1 MTTVKHPGLVRRTLV
16 ASWRVLDFSRRFI
29 LTVLFLILVA
39 MLLAAMLRAAPQV
52 QARTTL
58 VIEPVGVIVEEY
70 TMSPSDRI
78 LAQLTGEVV
87 PEVQL
92 RDLVRALDSAAAD
105 ERIERVVLRLQQLQG
120 GGVAS
125 LREVGAAIDR
135 LRESGKPVIAHGDNY
150 TQDAYYLA
158 ARASQVTLD
167 PMGILMLEGFGRYRL
182 YFADA
187 LEKLGIQAHLFRVG
201 EFKSAGEPWIRND
214 ASPEARQA
222 DRYWL
227 GDLWRQYLA
236 DIGNARQL
244 APEALQAM
252 IQALPQRLQEAG
264 GDLPALALQAGLVDR
279 LVGWPELERELLEQG
294 VADEDGHS
302 FRQVD
307 MDSWLATLD
316 QARKPAPAPVAV
328 VVAQGAIVPGDPGL
342 GVIGGEAVSG
352 LLRQARQDDA
362 IKAVVLRI
370 DSPGGQVFPSE
381 QIRREIAL
389 LRAAGKPVVASMGDI
404 AASGGYWIAMEA
416 DRIIADPATI
426 TGSIGVFGLWLTASD
441 GLDKLGLGS
450 DGVAT
455 TWIPPAFDPMQ
466 EYDPRMGQV
475 IQGFVDDAYRRFISL
490 VASARDASPE
500 AIDQAAR
507 GRVWSGGQALQRQ
520 LVDELGG
527 LVEAVAAARQ
537 LAGLD
542 ADAQVTWLQREQ
554 SPMDRF
560 LAGMGGSALFHGMRS
575 QGLFLPA
582 SWLPASTRDEL
593 LQLRELLRQRDGR
606 SWAIHAH
613 CQCDVY

>member
-16 ASWRVLDFSRRFI
+16 ASRRVLDFSRRFI

-70 TMSPSDRI
+70 DVAERPDTCAADRR
-78 LAQLTGEVV
+78 GG

-92 RDLVRALDSAAAD
+92 RVCGPGFGRRRQ
-105 ERIERVVLRLQQLQG
+105 RIGASSCACNSSGR
-120 GGVAS
+120 GVAS
-125 LREVGAAIDR
+125 LREVVAAIYR
-135 LRESGKPVIAHGDNY
+135 LRESGKPVSDHGDNY

-279 LVGWPELERELLEQG
+279 LVGWPELEREVLEQG

-316 QARKPAPAPVAV
+316 RARKPAPAPVAV

-455 TWIPPAFDPMQ
+455 T
-466 EYDPRMGQV
+466 GS
-475 IQGFVDDAYRRFISL
+475 RRRSIN
-490 VASARDASPE
+490 
-500 AIDQAAR
+500 
-507 GRVWSGGQALQRQ
+507 
-520 LVDELGG
+520 
-527 LVEAVAAARQ
+527 
-537 LAGLD
+537 AG
-542 ADAQVTWLQREQ
+542 V
-554 SPMDRF
+554 
-560 LAGMGGSALFHGMRS
+560 
-575 QGLFLPA
+575 
-582 SWLPASTRDEL
+582 
-593 LQLRELLRQRDGR
+593 
-606 SWAIHAH
+606 
-613 CQCDVY
+613 